1 MITKLSDYVID
12 LIKDFGVNHVFMLPG
27 GGCMHLVDSVGR
39 KINHTG
45 FLHEQAAIIAAD
57 GFAQYK
63 NDIAVALVT
72 TGPGGTNAITGV
84 TASWIDSTPLVV
96 LSGQVKRKDLLCGK
110 GLRQMGI
117 QEADIVS
124 MVNPITKYAVTVME
138 PHEIRYHIEKAFYL
152 AKTGRPGP
160 VWIDIPLDVQ
170 GASVDVENLR
180 GFEPNSESVTL
191 EKTTLSSL
199 VEKTI
204 ELLNNAKRPVILAG
218 RGIKLAKAKKEFLS
232 LIESLNIPVL
242 TTWRLMDIL
251 SEDSDLYFGRPGSI
265 ASRGANFVLQNS
277 DFLLTIGARLDL
289 PQVGHNYRDF
299 ARSAKKVIVDID
311 EAEIKKIDTEI
322 AVPIVSDAK
331 EFLNK
336 FIHKLNLIK
345 HTERSSW
352 LRMCKKWKE
361 AYPVVLPQYFAQ
373 KDYVNTYALIDT
385 LSKLLTETDVI
396 VPGSSGSCAEITC
409 QSFRVKSGQRVIN
422 SPGLGSMG
430 FGLPQSIGVSIA
442 SGKRTVCIVGDG
454 GLQHNIQELQ
464 TMKRLNLPVKLFVLN
479 NNGYAAIRNTHNRFF
494 EGRLVCCDP
503 SSGLTLPDTCKIAQ
517 AYGLSSIRISDQRN
531 LKDEVANV
539 LNTDGP
545 VVCEVMVAPDLQ
557 TAPRLSSMAMPDG
570 TMVSKPLED
579 LWPFLERDEFFDNM
593 SVSSERD

>member
-1 MITKLSDYVID
+1 MTKLSDYVID

>member
-1 MITKLSDYVID
+1 MTKLSDYVID
-12 LIKDFGVNHVFMLPG
+12 LIKGFGVNHVFMLPG

-57 GFAQYK
+57 GSAQYN
-63 NDIAVALVT
+63 NDVAVALVT

-96 LSGQVKRKDLLCGK
+96 LSGQVKRKDLLCGR
-110 GLRQMGI
+110 GLRQMGV

-124 MVNPITKYAVTVME
+124 MVKPITKYAVTVME
-138 PHEIRYHIEKAFYL
+138 PDEIRYHIEKAFYL

-170 GASVDVENLR
+170 GAGINTENLK
-180 GFEPNSESVTL
+180 GFEPNSESFKL
-191 EKTTLSSL
+191 EKTVLSSM

-204 ELLNNAKRPVILAG
+204 ELLNNSKRPVILAG
-218 RGIKLAKAKKEFLS
+218 RGIRFAEAQAEFLS
-232 LIESLNIPVL
+232 LAEFLKIPVL
-242 TTWRLMDIL
+242 ATWRLMDIL
-251 SEDSDLYFGRPGSI
+251 PEDSDLYFGRPGSI
-265 ASRGANFVLQNS
+265 ASRGANFILQNS

-289 PQVGHNYRDF
+289 PQVGYNYRGF
-299 ARSAKKVIVDID
+299 APNAKKVIVDID
-311 EAEIKKIDTEI
+311 EAEIRKIDTEI
-322 AVPIVSDAK
+322 AIPIVTDAK

-336 FIHKLNLIK
+336 FIHKLHLIK
-345 HTERSSW
+345 HTERSNW
-352 LRMCKKWKE
+352 QLLCNKWKE
-361 AYPVVLPQYFAQ
+361 AYPVVLPEYLSQSE
-373 KDYVNTYALIDT
+373 YVNTYALINT
-385 LSKLLTETDVI
+385 LSDLLTENDVI

-409 QSFRVKSGQRVIN
+409 QSFRVKRGQRVIN

-430 FGLPQSIGVSIA
+430 FALPQSIGVAIA
-442 SGKRTVCIVGDG
+442 SGRLTVSIVGDG

-503 SSGLTLPDTCKIAQ
+503 SSALTLPDTCKVAR
-517 AYGLSSIRISDQRN
+517 AYGLPAVRISDQRI
-531 LKDEVANV
+531 LQHEVAMV
-539 LNTDGP
+539 LDTDGP
-545 VVCEVMVAPDLQ
+545 VVCEVMVDPDLQ

-579 LWPFLERDEFFDNM
+579 LWPFLDRNEFLANM
-593 SVSSERD
+593 SVSEDHI